1 MALSTLRHPPRGKP
15 LPVGRLKSRALL
27 QLLGPQPLGEPTPP
41 PLPPLP
47 PTPPTP
53 QPPPPP
59 TPPPP
64 PPPPAQPQG
73 LQRTATPLRGVIVPP
88 PDKAARRQGV
98 VVPPP
103 RRGSVPSA
111 AAVLPPDLA
120 AIPAKALPVRRAE
133 DDPGKQP
140 PPVASPA
147 CTTSER
153 EHTRSP
159 RVKEPAFLPLMAV
172 QLLSGNEN
180 RNLPASAAVI
190 MLHVF
195 DPGMDPTTL
204 SHIGWNPRILNRLLS
219 IDKFR
224 CLLARVI
231 TLAWSRCEV
240 DVLCK
245 CRAGKHRS
253 VAANTILAILFQTYL
268 DPRAIIQ
275 VEHLESSTGW
285 KRTCK
290 GECNEC
296 QSGSPATLDV
306 SSLKEIWNMCPYH
319 TEHDEV
325 RLVLTQH

>member
-1 MALSTLRHPPRGKP
+1 M
-15 LPVGRLKSRALL
+15 
-27 QLLGPQPLGEPTPP
+27 
-41 PLPPLP
+41 
-47 PTPPTP
+47 
-53 QPPPPP
+53 
-59 TPPPP
+59 
-64 PPPPAQPQG
+64 
-73 LQRTATPLRGVIVPP
+73 
-88 PDKAARRQGV
+88 
-98 VVPPP
+98 PPP
-103 RRGSVPSA
+103 RRGRVPSA

-153 EHTRSP
+153 EHTGSP

-172 QLLSGNEN
+172 QLLSGSES

-204 SHIGWNPRILNRLLS
+204 SHIGWNPRKLNRLLS
-219 IDKFR
+219 IEKFR

-290 GECNEC
+290 GECNIAPPSTRILGGG
-296 QSGSPATLDV
+296 SGSRIILYIIRAGGCGGG
-306 SSLKEIWNMCPYH
+306 SSGVGKDPPHIIAAVCPGP
-319 TEHDEV
+319 
-325 RLVLTQH
+325 